1 MLAQEEAKKIQQ
13 EATGIVI
20 HIRRTHVITETD
32 TQDVPSTQ
40 GQWAGISSRVAPIRP
55 DVDQTFIDVPSPKV
69 AEPSLGSSSIMA
81 LLGVSFPY
89 LFSIPVCDAKQN

>member
-55 DVDQTFIDVPSPKV
+55 DVHRRSK
-69 AEPSLGSSSIMA
+69 SKG
-81 LLGVSFPY
+81 
-89 LFSIPVCDAKQN
+89 C